1 MHTSDVV
8 VTALGQ
14 DRTWAEGFL
23 IYGMLKVSRLRD
35 AVFAGV

>member
-1 MHTSDVV
+1 MHASDVV
-8 VTALGQ
+8 VKALGQ

-35 AVFAGV
+35 AILAGV